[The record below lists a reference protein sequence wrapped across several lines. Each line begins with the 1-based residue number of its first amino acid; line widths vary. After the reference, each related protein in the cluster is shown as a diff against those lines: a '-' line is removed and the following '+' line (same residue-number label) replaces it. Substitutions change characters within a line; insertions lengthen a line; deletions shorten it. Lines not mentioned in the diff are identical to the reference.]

1 MVKLAYCNTLEAKDV
16 TLYPNIGETLQHLW
30 KAERIRIR
38 WSLKDKH
45 NNKTTL
51 EDKACSKTN
60 AVC

>member
-1 MVKLAYCNTLEAKDV
+1 MVKPPYCNTLEAKDAA
-16 TLYPNIGETLQHLW
+16 LYLNIGETLQYLQ
-30 KAERIRIR
+30 KAKRIRIR